1 MRGKENLSS
10 AWPPRATFLCRE
22 SLALLLLTR
31 FSHGLIF
38 RFTEARMRMTDK
50 EQRRAWRS
58 ALLLEV
64 TYEGA
69 GVRAERRISDISVT
83 GVYIETIS
91 PVPVGSNLKLTF
103 TLPDGSTVNTAGVVV
118 HSQPQTGIGVEFT
131 DLKREDARR
140 IRQFIRA

>member
-1 MRGKENLSS
+1 MG
-10 AWPPRATFLCRE
+10 
-22 SLALLLLTR
+22 LLLTR

-38 RFTEARMRMTDK
+38 GSTEARMRVTDK

-69 GVRAERRISDISVT
+69 GVRTETRISDISVT
-83 GVYIETIS
+83 GVYIETMSRI
-91 PVPVGSNLKLTF
+91 PVGSNLDLTF
-103 TLPDGSTVNTAGVVV
+103 TLPDGSSVNTKGVVV
-118 HSQPQTGIGVEFT
+118 HIQPQAGIGVKFI